1 MSPSRRKDLGDDTV
15 ALDRIDS
22 LLLEAIQLDA
32 KASLA
37 ALGEVVELSPPA
49 VMERL
54 KKLEQAGIIRGYH
67 AHVDGR
73 RVGLDIAAF
82 IGVAVQSP
90 DRMAEIQEWGGTRPD
105 VLECHHVTGAYTLLL
120 KVKTRNTGALE
131 ELVNA
136 LRSMDGVRA
145 TDTMIVFSTAFER
158 TPIPIEVPPEAPA
171 KRRRTKKNNPS

>member
-1 MSPSRRKDLGDDTV
+1 MTPSRRKKLSDGSV
-15 ALDRIDS
+15 VLDRVDG
-22 LLLEAIQLDA
+22 LLLRAIQLDA

-37 ALGEVVELSPPA
+37 TLGEVVELSPPA

-54 KKLEQAGIIRGYH
+54 KKLEETGVIRGYH

-82 IGVAVQSP
+82 IGVAAQNP
-90 DRMAEIQEWGGTRPD
+90 ERMAEIQEWGRARPE

-136 LRSMDGVRA
+136 LRSMDGVGA
-145 TDTMIVFSTAFER
+145 TDTMVVFSTAFER
-158 TPIPIEVPPEAPA
+158 TPIPIDVPPEVPA
-171 KRRRTKKNNPS
+171 KRPRVRKNLT